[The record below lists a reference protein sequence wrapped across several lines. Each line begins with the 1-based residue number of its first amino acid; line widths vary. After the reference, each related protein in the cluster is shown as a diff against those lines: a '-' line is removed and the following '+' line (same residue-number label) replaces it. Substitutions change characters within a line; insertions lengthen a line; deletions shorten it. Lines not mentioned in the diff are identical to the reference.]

1 MEVSQTGGDVAQS
14 PLSSL
19 LALIVLT
26 RSLLVSTSSRHGI
39 RRETPQHTLSSS
51 LAPALS
57 PYIVDQGLD
66 TEGAPEPRASFPRA

>member
-26 RSLLVSTSSRHGI
+26 RSLLVSTSSQHGI
-39 RRETPQHTLSSS
+39 RRETPQHMLSSS
-51 LAPALS
+51 RVPALS
-57 PYIVDQGLD
+57 PHIVDQGLV

>member
-1 MEVSQTGGDVAQS
+1 MGGDVAQS

-26 RSLLVSTSSRHGI
+26 RSLLVSTSLRPGI
-39 RRETPQHTLSSS
+39 RRETPQHMLSSS
-51 LAPALS
+51 RVPALS
-57 PYIVDQGLD
+57 PHIVDQGLD